1 MSELKSTKYPNNIRT
16 VTGSVLVYP
25 DDVVLLCD
33 TSIGPVTINL
43 LGIPLNYWSTQYKL
57 YVIDKSGNASV
68 NNITIVAGNGVD
80 SNNLPVPQKINTAA
94 TQIINNNYGGCIVRI
109 HENYTYIANNNAF
122 AGASATGFYQTV
134 QDEGVN
140 LSQRAKLNFV
150 GPGVTATDDAI
161 NNATIVTIPGGGS
174 GFYQTIQDEGV
185 ALPQQIVLDF
195 QGAGVTATNG
205 AGKTIVTIPGAG
217 SNFISLTN
225 AALQALIT
233 GGTIQPGTFYQVTN
247 PLNASS
253 VVVQGIAGSSSS
265 TLQGSGVFLNADY
278 QKVGNYSGV
287 AGFVAN
293 KGIWEPTPPPAPVVA
308 GDVVIWFN
316 LHYKNLTGVWYDG
329 LNTPDTD
336 AVNWV
341 LLSKSKTNGYIEEVD
356 FVKYNVTTNRVI
368 YRADKRLNEVDDY
381 TNGKGQN
388 SIDLFQWG
396 RDVVYYNKVLGQGL
410 MICTNSNSGFYYNE
424 VSYNGYMTN
433 QTDRV
438 EVGNFTGNI
447 MTQNGQ
453 ISIDFLHGVCAYNY
467 ISGASSTL
475 KCGNVEINSGIGS
488 NVITEGGAVD
498 LGNWNG
504 SSQFFQNTISQLSS
518 IVISGNAFNS
528 KINKIYMSNL
538 SNLNFILP
546 NINGVEL
553 LGCEISDNF
562 IILDSTPRT
571 YTNRKIRKDFSNW
584 EETLDMNGGVFA
596 AGVLTINVNLQ
607 HVGIFTLIN
616 STGKVIDKIVNQPSN
631 HKYIIKPD
639 AGQSVGLQHTLIAGA
654 VANNMVCDAPAPL
667 NTITG
672 RVNGCD
678 FIEYQKSGNLCLRT
692 NLVLLA

>member
-1 MSELKSTKYPNNIRT
+1 MAELKTTKYPNNIRT
-16 VTGSVLVYP
+16 VSGSVFVFP
-25 DDVVLLCD
+25 DDVILLCD
-33 TSIGPVTINL
+33 TTAGPVTINL

-109 HENYTYIANNNAF
+109 HQNYTYIANNNAF

-134 QDEGVN
+134 QDEGIN
-140 LSQRAKLNFV
+140 LPQRAKLNFV
-150 GPGVTATDDAI
+150 GPGVTATDDVV

-174 GFYQTIQDEGV
+174 
-185 ALPQQIVLDF
+185 
-195 QGAGVTATNG
+195 
-205 AGKTIVTIPGAG
+205 
-217 SNFISLTN
+217 NFVQLTN

-316 LHYKNLTGVWYDG
+316 LHYKNLTGVWG
-329 LNTPDTD
+329 TD
-336 AVNWV
+336 PTTDLVNWQ
-341 LLSKSKTNGYIEEVD
+341 LLPKSKTNGYIEEVD

-381 TNGKGQN
+381 TDSKAQN

-396 RDVVYYNKVLGQGL
+396 RDVVYYNKVLGKGL
-410 MICTNSNSGFYYNE
+410 MICTNSNSGFYSNE
-424 VSYNGYMTN
+424 VSYNGGMTN
-433 QTDRV
+433 KTDRI

-447 MTQNGQ
+447 MTQGGL
-453 ISIDFLHGVCAYNY
+453 ISIDFLHGSCDFNY

-475 KCGNVEINSGIGS
+475 QCGNVEINSGIGY

-498 LGNWNG
+498 LSNWNG

-518 IVISGNAFNS
+518 IVISTNAFNS
-528 KINKIYMSNL
+528 KINKIYMSNQSQL
-538 SNLNFILP
+538 SFILP
-546 NINGVEL
+546 TINGVEL
-553 LGCEISDNF
+553 IGCEISDNA
-562 IILDSTPRT
+562 IVLDSAPRT

-584 EETLDMNGGVFA
+584 EETLDMNGGIFA
-596 AGVLTINVNLQ
+596 AGVLTLNVNLQ

-616 STGKVIDKIVNQPSN
+616 STGKVIDKIANQPSQ

>member
-140 LSQRAKLNFV
+140 LPQRAKLNFV

-161 NNATIVTIPGGGS
+161 NNA
-174 GFYQTIQDEGV
+174 
-185 ALPQQIVLDF
+185 
-195 QGAGVTATNG
+195 
-205 AGKTIVTIPGAG
+205 TIVTIPGAG

-247 PLNASS
+247 PTNASS
-253 VVVQGIAGSSSS
+253 VIVQGVGNSSIT
-265 TLQGSGVFLNADY
+265 TLHGSGVFLNADY
-278 QKVGNYSGV
+278 QKVGDYSGV
-287 AGFVAN
+287 SGYVAN
-293 KGIWEPTPPPAPVVA
+293 RGIWEITPPIAPVVA

-316 LHYKNLTGVWYDG
+316 LHYKNLTGVWG
-329 LNTPDTD
+329 TD
-336 AVNWV
+336 PITDLVNWQ
-341 LLSKSKTNGYIEEVD
+341 LLPKSKTNGYIEEVD
-356 FVKYNVTTNRVI
+356 FVKYNALINKVI

-381 TNGKGQN
+381 TDGKGHN
-388 SIDLFQWG
+388 SLDLFQWG
-396 RDVVYYNKVLGQGL
+396 RNVVAYNKVIGGGL
-410 MICTNSNSGFYYNE
+410 MICTNSNAQFIANE
-424 VSYNGYMTN
+424 ISYRGVIY
-433 QTDRV
+433 DD
-438 EVGNFTGNI
+438 TGRFEPGTWLENI
-447 MTQNGQ
+447 ITQEGLLIVQ
-453 ISIDFLHGVCAYNY
+453 ISTHGTITNNY
-467 ISGASSTL
+467 VSGAGTAIQLTDLEIASSIFQNIL
-475 KCGNVEINSGIGS
+475 
-488 NVITEGGAVD
+488 TEGGTVD
-498 LGNWNG
+498 LGAFG
-504 SSQFFQNTISQLSS
+504 GGSQFSQNTITQLSS
-518 IVISGNAFNS
+518 IAIGLNTFNC
-528 KINKIYMSNL
+528 KFVKNTMNNL
-538 SNLNFILP
+538 GGLTFNLP
-546 NINGVEL
+546 TINGVEL
-553 LGCEISDNF
+553 IGCEISDNV
-562 IILDSTPRT
+562 IQLDSAPRN
-571 YTNRKIRKDFSNW
+571 YTDRKIRKDFSNW
-584 EETLDMNGGVFA
+584 QETLDMNGGIFA
-596 AGVLTINVNLQ
+596 AGLLTLSPSFQ

-616 STGKVIDKIVNQPSN
+616 STGKVIDKIANQPSQ